1 MNKQRA
7 IEIAKSPVME
17 DVTYNGDQI
26 YIQHVNEQTNMANIH
41 LLDDPGETL
50 TVNVSHLEEND

>member
-7 IEIAKSPVME
+7 VEISRSPVME
-17 DVTYNGDQI
+17 EVTYNGDQI
-26 YIQHVNEQTNMANIH
+26 YIQHVNEQTSMADIH

-50 TVNVSHLEEND
+50 TVNVSHLEEHD